1 MLWLIISWL
10 FVVVSDFVIV
20 IDCNFLHL
28 CFVGSSAFLFTGC
41 ILVFAGVWPD
51 SLALCLCHVVSLLC
65 VFVLGCFSVF
75 VFVLCC
81 ILALCLCL
89 ALALRLHLF
98 FVIIFVFIGALC
110 LCFDLA

>member
-51 SLALCLCHVVSLLC
+51 SLALFFCHVVSLLC
-65 VFVLGCFSVF
+65 VCAWLFLGVCVCALLYPSFVPVSCVSSAFTSL
-75 VFVLCC
+75 LCDY
-81 ILALCLCL
+81 
-89 ALALRLHLF
+89 
-98 FVIIFVFIGALC
+98 IFFIGALC